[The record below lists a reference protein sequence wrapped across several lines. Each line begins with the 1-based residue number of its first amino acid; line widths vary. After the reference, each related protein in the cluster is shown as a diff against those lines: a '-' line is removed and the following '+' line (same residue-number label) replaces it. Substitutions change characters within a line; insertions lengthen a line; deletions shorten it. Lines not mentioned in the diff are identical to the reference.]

1 MFSDFSASWIGIAVV
16 VVVAVILFLVIRKN
30 RRDNP

>member
-1 MFSDFSASWIGIAVV
+1 MFSDFSASWISMAFV
-16 VVVAVILFLVIRKN
+16 VVVAVVIFLVIRKN